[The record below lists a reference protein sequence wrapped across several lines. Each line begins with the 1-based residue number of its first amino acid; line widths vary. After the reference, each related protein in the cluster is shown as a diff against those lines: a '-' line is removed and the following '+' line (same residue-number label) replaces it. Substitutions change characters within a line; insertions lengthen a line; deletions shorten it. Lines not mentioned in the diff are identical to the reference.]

1 MYPTGVLRKS
11 QMNRRVV
18 GRPVFAQG
26 HSATS
31 RKTSILAT
39 TPWDHSNLAYMDHF
53 QSGIFQRDWLSLNFN
68 WLVIITGVELNC
80 LMGCDVVQA
89 GLNLPTFRWNILP
102 TSSWY
107 EEAAADSSKTSH
119 PKRTVF
125 LSYRPENLKPHII
138 GILVST
144 WFSRKML
151 DFAYTYCHAEH
162 LRGTSAVKTEYT
174 HI

>member
-18 GRPVFAQG
+18 GRTVFAQG

-31 RKTSILAT
+31 RKTSIFGNKAVRPFKSRLHGPFST
-39 TPWDHSNLAYMDHF
+39 RY
-53 QSGIFQRDWLSLNFN
+53 LNFN

-89 GLNLPTFRWNILP
+89 RLNLPTFRWNILP

-107 EEAAADSSKTSH
+107 EKAAADSSETSH

-125 LSYRPENLKPHII
+125 LSYRPENLKPHIT

-151 DFAYTYCHAEH
+151 DFTYTYCHAEH
-162 LRGTSAVKTEYT
+162 LRSTSAVKTEYT